1 MKNKDLES
9 IARQT
14 LPTEKHKTS
23 KLPST
28 GKINKSRK
36 KGGTTKKSSARSA
49 SSPAKQKKKKTEK
62 KPEPKAKSKLK
73 DLGGKKS
80 KAEKSSRIQATSE
93 KGNKRFYKELRLKE
107 KAANERM
114 RQLELRGIKS
124 PAYQSVQAQL
134 EMLGKRTKGD
144 RGRRF
149 SETGKATYAEMEVLN
164 KMLDEFLKQKTST
177 ITGAKEYERDV
188 WETANKNQKLSA
200 AGISKNDW
208 LDFWASMPDRKERL
222 YGSSQIVAMLRSYT
236 IKRDAIKNMS
246 SEQRDELV
254 KNGELTDSQLE
265 QFIDNKFTVEDIA
278 DEIQN
283 SKDLKS
289 AYEALGL
296 SRQEV
301 NSARIK
307 VKR

>member
-1 MKNKDLES
+1 M
-9 IARQT
+9 AQ
-14 LPTEKHKTS
+14 
-23 KLPST
+23 
-28 GKINKSRK
+28 
-36 KGGTTKKSSARSA
+36 
-49 SSPAKQKKKKTEK
+49 
-62 KPEPKAKSKLK
+62 KAKIKLK

-80 KAEKSSRIQATSE
+80 KAEKSTRIQATSE

-164 KMLDEFLKQKTST
+164 KMLDEFLKQQTST
-177 ITGAKEYERDV
+177 IKGAKEYERDV
-188 WETANKNQKLSA
+188 WETANKNQKLA
-200 AGISKNDW
+200 DAGISKKDW

-236 IKRDAIKNMS
+236 IKNGKVKDDQKMS
-246 SEQRDELV
+246 VQE
-254 KNGELTDSQLE
+254 
-265 QFIDNKFTVEDIA
+265 IA

-289 AYEALGL
+289 AYKALGL